1 MRRWYQSGPLRLV
14 LMLGGV
20 GLGFWQATRLAD
32 RLWPDERARGPG
44 PGSAPLRASRQE
56 ARSRAPSDVPS
67 FPTLPSTA
75 TGGQPGQVVLA
86 GQMGSPATDGGAEVE
101 TEEEREAAQP
111 LAEGMKRLVRDI
123 EFNANAGLPE
133 PLQQVVVQPP
143 APWRPDPAAEARP
156 PPVIEDVQPRAAPA
170 AGGSRVT
177 IRGRNLR
184 AAQVMFGLD
193 PARIVAAG
201 PAVVTVEAPPARAG
215 QVAIAVTNDDGSY
228 AVAAVPFTYGK

>member
-1 MRRWYQSGPLRLV
+1 LA
-14 LMLGGV
+14 V
-20 GLGFWQATRLAD
+20 GQA
-32 RLWPDERARGPG
+32 
-44 PGSAPLRASRQE
+44 
-56 ARSRAPSDVPS
+56 
-67 FPTLPSTA
+67 
-75 TGGQPGQVVLA
+75 GQAGQAGLA
-86 GQMGSPATDGGAEVE
+86 GQAGQAGSLATDGGAAEVE
-101 TEEEREAAQP
+101 SEEEREAAQP

-143 APWRPDPAAEARP
+143 APWRPDPAAETRP
-156 PPVIEDVQPRAAPA
+156 PPVIEDVQPRAGPA
-170 AGGSRVT
+170 AGGARVT
-177 IRGRNLR
+177 IRGKNLR

-201 PAVVTVEAPPARAG
+201 PAVITVEAPPARAG